1 MTWEAWLTIGTVGL
15 IAVALVRN
23 LAGPDTV
30 LLGGLTLLM
39 TFGLFSDAFPSPA
52 QAVAGFGN
60 EAVITIAVLFVV
72 AEGLSQTGAM
82 SLITQPLLGRPGSV
96 RPALMR
102 LTLPVAFLSAFLNN
116 TPIVAMYMP
125 VVSDWCKKIGIAPSK
140 LFIPLSYAAI
150 LGGSCTLIGTAT
162 NLFVDGQVS
171 QAQENGELLNVHIS
185 MFTVS
190 AIGVPSAILGL
201 IYLVFI
207 APHLLPDRRT
217 PAQAGGDARQYTVE
231 MIVEPKS
238 PIAGKTIEDAG
249 LRALPGAYLIEIE
262 REGERI
268 AAVGPEQVLHEGDR
282 LIFAGIVD
290 SVVDLQRTRG
300 LVPATDQV
308 FKLGDPRPDRRLVE
322 AVVSDTCPLIR
333 KTIREGKFRTVYGA
347 AVIAVHRGG
356 QHLGKVKIGDI
367 VLKPGDTLLLET
379 HPRFV
384 EAQRNSRDFFL
395 VSTVEGSKPIR
406 HDRAWVALLLMVA
419 MVASV
424 TMIPSMK
431 LVNAALL
438 AAGLMV
444 ITGCCSPGEARQSIN
459 WRVLL
464 TMGAA
469 LGVGVS
475 LKSTG
480 AAHSIAEAIVQASQS
495 YGPRGILIAIYI
507 IGMSLTSLIGPIG
520 TVGLLFPVA
529 KAAAMTQDISFMP
542 FAMALMTT
550 SAASFATPT
559 AYQTNLMV
567 YSAGGYRFTD
577 YVRVGLPLNLIVMSV
592 TVTFAPWFWPF

>member
-1 MTWEAWLTIGTVGL
+1 MTWEAWVTLGTVGL
-15 IAVALVRN
+15 IALTLMRG

-30 LLGGLTLLM
+30 LLGGLALLM

-60 EAVITIAVLFVV
+60 EALVTIAVLFVI
-72 AEGLSQTGAM
+72 AEGLGQTGAM
-82 SLITQPLLGRPGSV
+82 SLVTQPLLGRPGSV
-96 RPALMR
+96 RAALAR
-102 LTLPVAFLSAFLNN
+102 LMLPVAVLSAFLNN
-116 TPIVAMYMP
+116 TPIVAMFMP
-125 VVSDWCKKIGIAPSK
+125 VVSDWCKKIGLAPSK

-162 NLFVDGQVS
+162 NIFVAGQVTD
-171 QAQENGELLNVHIS
+171 AQNLGELTDVNIS

-201 IYLVFI
+201 LYLLFI
-207 APHLLPDRRT
+207 APRLLPDRRT
-217 PAQAGGDARQYTVE
+217 PAQSDGDARRYTVE

-238 PIAGKTIEDAG
+238 PIAGKTIEEAG
-249 LRALPGAYLIEIE
+249 LRALPGAYLVEIE
-262 REGERI
+262 RDGERF
-268 AAVGPEQVLHEGDR
+268 AAVGPEHVLHSGDR

-300 LVPATDQV
+300 LVPATEQI
-308 FKLGDPRPDRRLVE
+308 FKLSDPRPDRRLVE
-322 AVVSDTCPLIR
+322 AVVSDNCPLVR
-333 KTIREGKFRTVYGA
+333 KSIREGRFRTVYGA

-356 QHLGKVKIGDI
+356 QHLGNTKIGDI
-367 VLKPGDTLLLET
+367 VLQAGDTLLLDT

-395 VSTVEGSKPIR
+395 VSAVEGSKPIR
-406 HDRAWVALLLMVA
+406 HDRAWVALLLLTA
-419 MVASV
+419 MIFAV
-424 TMIPSMK
+424 TLTPMR
-431 LVNAALL
+431 LLNAALL
-438 AAGLMV
+438 AGGLMV
-444 ITGCCSPGEARQSIN
+444 LTGCCSTGEARQSIN

-469 LGVGVS
+469 LGVGTS
-475 LKSTG
+475 LESTG
-480 AAHSIAEAIVQASQS
+480 AATSVAEGIIQLAQGL
-495 YGPRGILIAIYI
+495 GPRGILIAIYLV
-507 IGMSLTSLIGPIG
+507 GMALTSLIGPIG

-529 KAAAMTQDISFMP
+529 KAAAITQDYSFMP

-567 YSAGGYRFTD
+567 YSAGGYKFTD
-577 YVRVGLPLNLIVMSV
+577 YVRVGLPLNLIVMAV
-592 TVTFAPWFWPF
+592 TITLAPWFWPF

>member
-1 MTWEAWLTIGTVGL
+1 MTWEAWVTLGMVGL
-15 IAVALVRN
+15 IALALVRN

-30 LLGGLTLLM
+30 LLGGLALLM
-39 TFGLFSDAFPSPA
+39 TFGLFSNLFPTPA
-52 QAVAGFGN
+52 EAVAGFGN
-60 EAVITIAVLFVV
+60 EAVITIAVLFVI
-72 AEGLSQTGAM
+72 AEGLNQTGAM

-96 RPALMR
+96 RPALLR

-171 QAQENGELLNVHIS
+171 KAQANGELLDVHIS
-185 MFTVS
+185 MFTISV
-190 AIGVPSAILGL
+190 IGVPSAILGL
-201 IYLVFI
+201 IYLVVI
-207 APHLLPDRRT
+207 APRLLPDRRT
-217 PAQAGGDARQYTVE
+217 PVQADGDARQYTVE

-238 PIAGKTIEDAG
+238 PIAGKTIEEAG
-249 LRALPGAYLIEIE
+249 LRALPGAYLIEID
-262 REGERI
+262 RGDERI
-268 AAVGPEQVLHEGDR
+268 VAVGPEQVLHEGDR

-300 LVPATDQV
+300 LAPATDQV
-308 FKLGDPRPDRRLVE
+308 FKLSDPRPDRRLVE

-333 KTIREGKFRTVYGA
+333 KSIREGKFRTVYGA

-356 QHLGKVKIGDI
+356 RHLGQQKIGDI
-367 VLKPGDTLLLET
+367 VLQPGDTLLLET

-419 MVASV
+419 MVAAV
-424 TMIPSMK
+424 TLTPMR

-444 ITGCCSPGEARQSIN
+444 ITGCCSTGEARQSIN

-469 LGVGVS
+469 LGVGAA
-475 LKSTG
+475 LESTG
-480 AAHSIAEAIVQASQS
+480 AARNVAQAIIQASQS
-495 YGPRGILIAIYI
+495 FGPRGILIAIYL
-507 IGMSLTSLIGPIG
+507 IGMALTSLIGPIG
-520 TVGLLFPVA
+520 TVGLIFPVA
-529 KAAAMTQDISFMP
+529 KAAAMTQDLSFMP

-577 YVRVGLPLNLIVMSV
+577 YVRVGLPLNLIVMAV
-592 TVTFAPWFWPF
+592 TITLAPWFWPFH

>member
-1 MTWEAWLTIGTVGL
+1 MTWEAWVTLGTVVL
-15 IAVALVRN
+15 IAVALLRG

-30 LLGGLTLLM
+30 LLAGLALLM
-39 TFGLFSDAFPSPA
+39 TFGVFSDRFPTEA

-72 AEGLSQTGAM
+72 AEGLKQTGAM
-82 SLITQPLLGRPGSV
+82 GMVVQPLLGRPRSTTS
-96 RPALMR
+96 ALAR
-102 LTLPVAFLSAFLNN
+102 LTIPVAALSAFMNN

-125 VVSDWCKKIGIAPSK
+125 VINDWAKKIGMAPSK

-150 LGGSCTLIGTAT
+150 LGGICTLIGTAT
-162 NLFVDGQVS
+162 NLFVAGQVEY
-171 QAQENGELLNVHIS
+171 AQEQHGELMDIS
-185 MFTVS
+185 IGMFTNSALGVS
-190 AIGVPSAILGL
+190 CAAVGL
-201 IYLVFI
+201 VYLLLI
-207 APHLLPDRRT
+207 APRLLPDRRS
-217 PAQAGGDARQYTVE
+217 PIQDNGDARRYTVE

-238 PIAGKTIEDAG
+238 PIAGKTIEQAG
-249 LRALPGAYLIEIE
+249 LRSLPGAYLIEIE

-268 AAVGPEQVLHEGDR
+268 AAVGPQQVLHAGDR

-308 FKLGDPRPDRRLVE
+308 FKLSDPRPDRCLVE
-322 AVVSDTCPLIR
+322 AVVSDNCPLVR
-333 KTIREGKFRTVYGA
+333 KSIREGRFRTVYGA

-356 QHLGKVKIGDI
+356 RHIGNQKIGDI
-367 VLKPGDTLLLET
+367 VLQPGDTLLLET

-384 EAQRNSRDFFL
+384 EAHRNSRDFYL
-395 VSTVEGSKPIR
+395 VSTVEGSRPIR
-406 HDRAWVALLLMVA
+406 YERAWVALLLLLA
-419 MVASV
+419 MVLAA
-424 TMIPSMK
+424 TLTPMK

-444 ITGCCSPGEARQSIN
+444 VTGCCSPGEARQAIN

-469 LGVGVS
+469 IGIGAS
-475 LKSTG
+475 LESTG
-480 AAHSIAEAIVQASQS
+480 AAREVAEAVVSTTS
-495 YGPRGILIAIYI
+495 NFGPRGILLGVYL
-507 IGMSLTSLIGPIG
+507 IGMLLTSLIGPIG
-520 TVGLLFPVA
+520 AVGLLFPVA
-529 KAAAMTQDISFMP
+529 KAAALAQGLSFMP

-550 SAASFATPT
+550 SATSFASPT

-567 YSAGGYRFTD
+567 YSAGGYRFID
-577 YVRVGLPLNLIVMSV
+577 YVRVGLPLNILIMIVAV
-592 TVTFAPWFWPF
+592 TLAPIFWPF

>member
-1 MTWEAWLTIGTVGL
+1 MTWEAWVTLGTVVL
-15 IAVALVRN
+15 IALAMLRG

-30 LLGGLTLLM
+30 LLGGLALLM
-39 TFGLFSDAFPSPA
+39 TFGLFSDLFPTPA

-60 EAVITIAVLFVV
+60 EAVITIAVLFVI

-82 SLITQPLLGRPGSV
+82 SLVTQPLLGRPKSV
-96 RPALMR
+96 RPALVR

-116 TPIVAMYMP
+116 TPIVAMFMP
-125 VVSDWCKKIGIAPSK
+125 VVSDWCKKIGLAPSR
-140 LFIPLSYAAI
+140 LYIPLSYAAI

-162 NLFVDGQVS
+162 NVFVDGQVIE
-171 QAQENGELLNVHIS
+171 AQKHGELAGIHIS
-185 MFTVS
+185 MFTIS
-190 AIGVPSAILGL
+190 AVGVPSAILGL
-201 IYLVFI
+201 IYIVLI
-207 APHLLPDRRT
+207 APRLLPDRRT
-217 PAQAGGDARQYTVE
+217 PVQDNADARRYTIE
-231 MIVEPKS
+231 MIVEPRS
-238 PIAGKTIEDAG
+238 PIAGKTIEEAG
-249 LRALPGAYLIEIE
+249 LRALPGAYLVEIE
-262 REGERI
+262 RNGERI
-268 AAVGPEQVLHEGDR
+268 AAVGPEQVLHAGDR

-300 LVPATDQV
+300 LAPATDQV
-308 FKLGDPRPDRRLVE
+308 FKLSDPRPDRRLVE
-322 AVVSDTCPLIR
+322 AVVSDNCPLVH
-333 KTIREGKFRTVYGA
+333 KSIREGRFRTVYGA

-367 VLKPGDTLLLET
+367 VLQAGDTLLLET

-395 VSTVEGSKPIR
+395 VSAVEGSKPIR

-419 MVASV
+419 MVCAV
-424 TMIPSMK
+424 TFTPMR

-444 ITGCCSPGEARQSIN
+444 LTGCCSTGEARQSIN

-469 LGVGVS
+469 LGVGAS
-475 LKSTG
+475 LESTG
-480 AAHSIAEAIVQASQS
+480 AARGVAEGIIQVFQKL
-495 YGPRGILIAIYI
+495 GPYGILMAIYL

-529 KAAAMTQDISFMP
+529 KAAALTQGLSFMP
-542 FAMALMTT
+542 FAIALMTT

-567 YSAGGYRFTD
+567 YSAGGYRFGD
-577 YVRVGLPLNLIVMSV
+577 YVRVGLPLNLIVMAV
-592 TVTFAPWFWPF
+592 TVTLAPRLWPF

>member
-1 MTWEAWLTIGTVGL
+1 MTWEAWLTLGTVGL
-15 IAVALVRN
+15 IALALVRG

-30 LLGGLTLLM
+30 LLGGLALLM
-39 TFGLFSDAFPSPA
+39 TFGLFSDLFPTPA

-60 EAVITIAVLFVV
+60 EAVITIAVLFVI

-82 SLITQPLLGRPGSV
+82 SLVTQPVLGRPGSV
-96 RPALMR
+96 RSALLR
-102 LTLPVAFLSAFLNN
+102 LTLPVAALSAFMNN
-116 TPIVAMYMP
+116 TPIVAMFMP
-125 VVSDWCKKIGIAPSK
+125 VVSDWCKKIGLAPSK

-162 NLFVDGQVS
+162 NVFVDGQVIE
-171 QAQENGELLNVHIS
+171 AQKHGELADIQIS
-185 MFTVS
+185 MFTIS
-190 AIGVPSAILGL
+190 AIGVPSAVLGL
-201 IYLVFI
+201 IYLLVVS
-207 APHLLPDRRT
+207 PRLLPDRRT
-217 PAQAGGDARQYTVE
+217 PVQADGDARRYTVE
-231 MIVEPKS
+231 MIVEPRS
-238 PIAGKTIEDAG
+238 PIAGKTIEEAG
-249 LRALPGAYLIEIE
+249 LRALPGAYLVEIE
-262 REGERI
+262 RGGERI
-268 AAVGPEQVLHEGDR
+268 VAVGPEQVLHEGDR

-300 LVPATDQV
+300 LAPATEQV
-308 FKLGDPRPDRRLVE
+308 FKLSDPRPDRRLVE
-322 AVVSDTCPLIR
+322 AVVSDNCPIIH
-333 KTIREGKFRTVYGA
+333 KSIREGKFRTVYGA

-356 QHLGKVKIGDI
+356 QHLGQQKIGDI
-367 VLKPGDTLLLET
+367 VLQAGDTLLLET

-406 HDRAWVALLLMVA
+406 HDRAWVALLLM
-419 MVASV
+419 ASMIAAV
-424 TMIPSMK
+424 TLTPMR

-444 ITGCCSPGEARQSIN
+444 VTGCCSPGEARQSIN

-464 TMGAA
+464 TMGSA
-469 LGVGVS
+469 LGVG
-475 LKSTG
+475 LALESTE
-480 AAHSIAEAIVQASQS
+480 AARHVAEAIIQAFQS
-495 YGPRGILIAIYI
+495 LGPRGILLAIYL

-529 KAAAMTQDISFMP
+529 KAAALAQGLSFMP
-542 FAMALMTT
+542 FAMMLMTT

-567 YSAGGYRFTD
+567 YSAGGYRFSD
-577 YVRVGLPLNLIVMSV
+577 YLRVGLPLNLIVM
-592 TVTFAPWFWPF
+592 TVTITLAPWIWPF

>member
-1 MTWEAWLTIGTVGL
+1 MTWEAWVTLATVGL
-15 IAVALVRN
+15 IAVTMVRG

-30 LLGGLTLLM
+30 LLGGLALLM
-39 TFGLFSDAFPSPA
+39 TFGLFSDAFPTPA

-60 EAVITIAVLFVV
+60 EAVITIAVLFVI
-72 AEGLSQTGAM
+72 AEGLGQTGAM
-82 SLITQPLLGRPGSV
+82 SLVTQPLLGRPRSV
-96 RPALMR
+96 RPAILR
-102 LTLPVAFLSAFLNN
+102 LTLPVAILSAFLNN

-171 QAQENGELLNVHIS
+171 KAQANGELIDVHIS

-201 IYLVFI
+201 IYLVLI
-207 APHLLPDRRT
+207 APRLLPDRRT
-217 PAQAGGDARQYTVE
+217 AAQADGDARQYTVE
-231 MIVEPKS
+231 MIVETKS
-238 PIAGKTIEDAG
+238 PIAGKTIEEAG

-262 REGERI
+262 RDGERI
-268 AAVGPEQVLHEGDR
+268 VAVGPEQVLHEADR

-300 LVPATDQV
+300 LLPATDQV
-308 FKLGDPRPDRRLVE
+308 FKLSDPRPDRRLVE
-322 AVVSDTCPLIR
+322 AVVSDNCPLIH
-333 KTIREGKFRTVYGA
+333 KSIREGRFRTVYGA
-347 AVIAVHRGG
+347 AVIAVHRAG
-356 QHLGKVKIGDI
+356 QHLGKTKIGDI
-367 VLKPGDTLLLET
+367 VLQAGDTLLLET

-395 VSTVEGSKPIR
+395 VSAVEGSKPIR
-406 HDRAWVALLLMVA
+406 HDRAWVALFLMVA
-419 MVASV
+419 MVAAV
-424 TMIPSMK
+424 TFTPMR

-438 AAGLMV
+438 TAGLMV
-444 ITGCCSPGEARQSIN
+444 LAGCCSTGEARQSIN

-475 LKSTG
+475 LESTG
-480 AAHSIAEAIVQASQS
+480 AARNVAQAIIQASQS
-495 YGPRGILIAIYI
+495 FGPRGILIAIYI
-507 IGMSLTSLIGPIG
+507 IGMALTSLIGPIG
-520 TVGLLFPVA
+520 TVGLLFPIA
-529 KAAAMTQDISFMP
+529 KAAALSQDISFMP

-577 YVRVGLPLNLIVMSV
+577 YVRVGLPLNLIVMAV
-592 TVTFAPWFWPF
+592 TVTLAPWLWPF

>member
-1 MTWEAWLTIGTVGL
+1 MTWEAWVTLGTVGL
-15 IAVALVRN
+15 IALAMLRG

-30 LLGGLTLLM
+30 LLGGLALLM
-39 TFGLFSDAFPSPA
+39 TFGLFSDLFPTPA

-60 EAVITIAVLFVV
+60 EAVITIAVLFVI

-82 SLITQPLLGRPGSV
+82 SLVTQPLLGRPKSV
-96 RPALMR
+96 RPALVR

-116 TPIVAMYMP
+116 TPIVAMFMP
-125 VVSDWCKKIGIAPSK
+125 VVSDWCKKIGLAPSR
-140 LFIPLSYAAI
+140 LYIPLSYAAI

-162 NLFVDGQVS
+162 NVFVDGQVIE
-171 QAQENGELLNVHIS
+171 AQKHGELAGIHIS
-185 MFTVS
+185 MFTIS
-190 AIGVPSAILGL
+190 AVGVPSAVLGL
-201 IYLVFI
+201 IYIVLI
-207 APHLLPDRRT
+207 APRLLPDRRT
-217 PAQAGGDARQYTVE
+217 PVQDNADARRYTIE
-231 MIVEPKS
+231 MIVEPRS
-238 PIAGKTIEDAG
+238 PMAGKTIEEAG
-249 LRALPGAYLIEIE
+249 LRALPGAYLVEIE
-262 REGERI
+262 RNGERI
-268 AAVGPEQVLHEGDR
+268 AAVGPEQVLHAGDR

-300 LVPATDQV
+300 LAPATDQV
-308 FKLGDPRPDRRLVE
+308 FKLSDPRPDRRLVE
-322 AVVSDTCPLIR
+322 AVVSDNCPLVH
-333 KTIREGKFRTVYGA
+333 KSIREGRFRTVYGA

-367 VLKPGDTLLLET
+367 VLQAGDTLLLET

-395 VSTVEGSKPIR
+395 VSAVEGSKPIR

-419 MVASV
+419 MVCAV
-424 TMIPSMK
+424 TFTPMR

-444 ITGCCSPGEARQSIN
+444 LTGCCSTGEARQSIN

-469 LGVGVS
+469 LGVGAS
-475 LKSTG
+475 LESTG
-480 AAHSIAEAIVQASQS
+480 AARGVAEGIIQVFQKL
-495 YGPRGILIAIYI
+495 GPYGILMAIYL

-529 KAAAMTQDISFMP
+529 KAAALTQGLSFMP
-542 FAMALMTT
+542 FAIALMTT

-567 YSAGGYRFTD
+567 YSSGGYRFGD
-577 YVRVGLPLNLIVMSV
+577 YVRVGLPLNLIVMAV
-592 TVTFAPWFWPF
+592 TVTLAPRLWPF

>member
-1 MTWEAWLTIGTVGL
+1 MTWEAWVTLATVGL
-15 IAVALVRN
+15 IALALVRG

-30 LLGGLTLLM
+30 LLGGLALLM
-39 TFGLFSDAFPSPA
+39 TFGLFSDAFPTPA

-60 EAVITIAVLFVV
+60 EAVITIGVLFVI

-82 SLITQPLLGRPGSV
+82 ALVTQPLLGRPGSV
-96 RPALMR
+96 RAALVR
-102 LTLPVAFLSAFLNN
+102 LTMPVALLSAFLNN
-116 TPIVAMYMP
+116 TPIVAMFMP
-125 VVSDWCKKIGIAPSK
+125 VDSDWCKKIGLAPSK

-162 NLFVDGQVS
+162 NVFVDGQVT
-171 QAQENGELLNVHIS
+171 QAQKGGELLDIEIS

-201 IYLVFI
+201 LYLLLI
-207 APHLLPDRRT
+207 APRLLPDRR
-217 PAQAGGDARQYTVE
+217 AADQADNDARRYTVE

-238 PIAGKTIEDAG
+238 PIAGKTIEEAG
-249 LRALPGAYLIEIE
+249 LRALPGAYLVEIE
-262 REGERI
+262 RKGERI
-268 AAVGPEQVLHEGDR
+268 AAVGPEQVLHEADR

-300 LVPATDQV
+300 LVTATEQV
-308 FKLGDPRPDRRLVE
+308 FKLSDPRPDRRLVE
-322 AVVSDTCPLIR
+322 AVVSDNCPLIH
-333 KTIREGKFRTVYGA
+333 KSIREGQFRTVYGA

-356 QHLGKVKIGDI
+356 QHLGQQKIGDI
-367 VLKPGDTLLLET
+367 VLQAGDTLLLET

-395 VSTVEGSKPIR
+395 VSAVEGSKPIR

-419 MVASV
+419 MILSV
-424 TMIPSMK
+424 TFTPMR

-438 AAGLMV
+438 AAGLM
-444 ITGCCSPGEARQSIN
+444 ILSGCCSTGEARQSIN

-469 LGVGVS
+469 LGVKSS
-475 LKSTG
+475 LESTG
-480 AAHSIAEAIVQASQS
+480 AAQSVAEGIIQLFQAA
-495 YGPRGILIAIYI
+495 GPRGILVAIYL
-507 IGMSLTSLIGPIG
+507 IGMALTSLIGPIG

-529 KAAAMTQDISFMP
+529 KAVALTQGYSFMP

-567 YSAGGYRFTD
+567 YSAGGYKFTD
-577 YVRVGLPLNLIVMSV
+577 YVRVGLPLNLIVMAV
-592 TVTFAPWFWPF
+592 TITLAPWVWPF

>member
-1 MTWEAWLTIGTVGL
+1 MTWEAWFTLGTVLL
-15 IAVALVRN
+15 IAVTLVRG

-30 LLGGLTLLM
+30 LLAGLALLM
-39 TFGLFSDAFPSPA
+39 TMGLFSPMFPSPA

-82 SLITQPLLGRPGSV
+82 GMVTQPLLGRPGSV
-96 RPALMR
+96 TGALMR
-102 LTLPVAFLSAFLNN
+102 LTLPVAGLSAFLNN
-116 TPIVAMYMP
+116 TPIVAMFMP
-125 VVSDWCKKIGIAPSK
+125 VVNDWCKKIGLAPSK

-162 NLFVDGQVS
+162 NVFVDGQVI
-171 QAQENGELLNVHIS
+171 QAQKAGQLTDIHIG
-185 MFTVS
+185 MFTIS
-190 AIGVPSAILGL
+190 AIGVPSLVLGL
-201 IYLVFI
+201 IYLLTV
-207 APHLLPDRRT
+207 APRLLPDRRT
-217 PAQAGGDARQYTVE
+217 PVEADSDARQYTVE

-238 PIAGKTIEDAG
+238 PIHGKTIEEAG
-249 LRALPGAYLIEIE
+249 LRSLPGAYLIEVE
-262 REGERI
+262 RQGERI
-268 AAVGPEQVLHEGDR
+268 AAVGPQQVLHEGDR

-300 LVPATDQV
+300 LAPATKQV

-322 AVVSDTCPLIR
+322 AVVSDNCPIVG
-333 KTIREGKFRTVYGA
+333 KTIREGRFRTVYSA

-356 QHLGKVKIGDI
+356 EHLGQQKIGDI
-367 VLKPGDTLLLET
+367 VLKAGDTLLLET

-395 VSTVEGSKPIR
+395 VSTIEGSKPIR
-406 HDRAWVALLLMVA
+406 HDRAWVALLLLIA
-419 MVASV
+419 MVAAV
-424 TMIPSMK
+424 MLTPMR

-438 AAGLMV
+438 AGGLMV
-444 ITGCCSPGEARQSIN
+444 VTGCCSSGEARQSIN

-469 LGVGVS
+469 LGVGAT
-475 LKSTG
+475 LESTH
-480 AAHSIAEAIVQASQS
+480 AAQSVAESIVQVFQGF
-495 YGPRGILIAIYI
+495 GPRAVLLALYL
-507 IGMSLTSLIGPIG
+507 IGMALTSLIGPIG

-529 KAAAMTQDISFMP
+529 KAAAMTQGLSFMP
-542 FAMALMTT
+542 FAMMLMTT

-567 YSAGGYRFTD
+567 YSAGGYKFTD
-577 YVRVGLPLNLIVMSV
+577 YVRVGLPLNLIVMAV
-592 TVTFAPWFWPF
+592 TVALAPWFWPF

>member
-1 MTWEAWLTIGTVGL
+1 MTWEAWVTLGTVGL
-15 IAVALVRN
+15 IALALVRG

-30 LLGGLTLLM
+30 LLGGLALLM
-39 TFGLFSDAFPSPA
+39 TFGLFSDSFPTPA

-82 SLITQPLLGRPGSV
+82 SLITQPLLGRPRSV
-96 RPALMR
+96 RPALLR
-102 LTLPVAFLSAFLNN
+102 LTLPVAVLSAFLNN
-116 TPIVAMYMP
+116 TPIVAMFMP
-125 VVSDWCKKIGIAPSK
+125 IVSDWCKKIGLAPSR

-162 NLFVDGQVS
+162 NVFVDGQVAE
-171 QAQENGELLNVHIS
+171 AQKHGDLAGVHID
-185 MFTVS
+185 MFTISWV
-190 AIGVPSAILGL
+190 GVPSAVLGL
-201 IYLVFI
+201 IYLFLV
-207 APHLLPDRRT
+207 APRLLPDRRT
-217 PAQAGGDARQYTVE
+217 PVQADGDVRQYTVE

-238 PIAGKTIEDAG
+238 PIAGKTIEEAG
-249 LRALPGAYLIEIE
+249 LRALPGAYLVEID
-262 REGERI
+262 RQGERI
-268 AAVGPEQVLHEGDR
+268 AAVGPEQVLHAGDR

-300 LVPATDQV
+300 LAPATEQV
-308 FKLGDPRPDRRLVE
+308 FKLSDPRPDRRLVE
-322 AVVSDTCPLIR
+322 AVVSDNCPLVR
-333 KTIREGKFRTVYGA
+333 KSIREGRFRTVYGA

-356 QHLGKVKIGDI
+356 QHLGQQKIGDI
-367 VLKPGDTLLLET
+367 VLQAGDTLLLET

-406 HDRAWVALLLMVA
+406 HDRAWVALVLMVS
-419 MVASV
+419 MVAAV
-424 TMIPSMK
+424 TLTPMR

-438 AAGLMV
+438 ACGLMV
-444 ITGCCSPGEARQSIN
+444 LTGCCSTGEARQSIN

-469 LGVGVS
+469 LGVGAA
-475 LKSTG
+475 LESTH
-480 AAHSIAEAIVQASQS
+480 AAQSVAEAIVGASQ
-495 YGPRGILIAIYI
+495 GMGQHAVLIAIYLI
-507 IGMSLTSLIGPIG
+507 CMALTSLIGPIG
-520 TVGLLFPVA
+520 TVGLMFPIA
-529 KAAAMTQDISFMP
+529 KATAMTQQDISFMP
-542 FAMALMTT
+542 FAITLMMA

-577 YVRVGLPLNLIVMSV
+577 YVRIGLPLNLIVMAV
-592 TVTFAPWFWPF
+592 TVILAPWLWPF